1 MATKKWIF
9 LPMAIAALLL
19 TGCRATRNLGMDSQL
34 RKQQNEQIEQLIQQP
49 KELTD
54 LTAKTAITLDY
65 DEQSFNVKGRLR
77 MRRGEV
83 VQMSITA
90 LGVVEV
96 ALIEF
101 TPEAAYLI
109 DRINKRYATI
119 DYSSGILNTVGFNFE
134 TVQAL
139 FWNRIFLPGK
149 EESKTKPDN
158 FTATLSGSQ
167 LCIEPIRP
175 YMLKCHFYTDTE
187 CKQLQLTQL
196 GINDYAVTWRYDM
209 FGHTDSGAYPTVF
222 DISVDTD
229 SDTAGAHIALSS
241 ISYTD
246 TDWTTGTNLSRYNK
260 VELDTFFSI
269 LKLLK

>member
-1 MATKKWIF
+1 MASKKWIF
-9 LPMAIAALLL
+9 LPVAIAALLL
-19 TGCRATRNLGMDSQL
+19 TGCRATRNLGMDAQL
-34 RKQQNEQIEQLIQQP
+34 RKQQNEQIELLIQQP

-54 LTAKTAITLDY
+54 FTAKTAITLNY
-65 DEQSFNVKGRLR
+65 DEKSLNVKGRLR

-101 TPEAAYLI
+101 TPEAAYLL
-109 DRINKRYATI
+109 DRINKRYARI
-119 DYSSGILNTVGFNFE
+119 DYSSGILNTIGLNFE

-149 EESKTKPDN
+149 GESKTKPDN
-158 FTATLSGSQ
+158 FTVSLSGSQ
-167 LCIEPIRP
+167 LCIEPVRQP
-175 YMLKCHFYTDTE
+175 LLKCQFYTDAG
-187 CKQLQLTQL
+187 CKQLQQTQL

-209 FGHTDSGAYPTVF
+209 FKSVDTAVYPTVF
-222 DISVDTD
+222 DVSVSTD
-229 SDTAGAHIALSS
+229 SESAGAHIALSNVS
-241 ISYTD
+241 CTD
-246 TDWTTGTNLSRYNK
+246 TDWTAGTNLARYTK
-260 VELDTFFSI
+260 VELEDFLSI

>member
-1 MATKKWIF
+1 MASKKWIF

-19 TGCRATRNLGMDSQL
+19 TGCRATRNLGMDAQL
-34 RKQQNEQIEQLIQQP
+34 RKQQNEQIELLIQQP

-54 LTAKTAITLDY
+54 LTAKTAIAINY
-65 DEQSFNVKGRLR
+65 DEQTFNVKGRLR

-101 TPEAAYLI
+101 TPEGAYLI
-109 DRINKRYATI
+109 DRVNKRYAKI

-158 FTATLSGSQ
+158 FTVSLSGSQ
-167 LCIEPIRP
+167 LCIEPARP
-175 YMLKCHFYTDTE
+175 YLLKCQFYTDSE

-209 FGHTDSGAYPTVF
+209 FGKAAPDGFPTVM

-229 SDTAGAHIALSS
+229 SDTAGAHIALNS
-241 ISYTD
+241 ISCTD
-246 TDWTTGTNLSRYNK
+246 TDWTAGTNLSRYTK
-260 VELDTFFSI
+260 IELEAFLTI